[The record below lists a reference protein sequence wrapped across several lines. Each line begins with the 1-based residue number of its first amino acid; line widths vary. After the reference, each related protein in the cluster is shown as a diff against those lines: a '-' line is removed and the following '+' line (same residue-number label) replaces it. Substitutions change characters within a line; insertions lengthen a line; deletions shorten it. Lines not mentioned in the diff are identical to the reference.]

1 MNLSGKCTE
10 CSKEVPQ
17 EYWMC
22 WNCAEKAMK
31 SYCGVCMQ
39 YSRFR
44 HTKDTSI
51 TMGVAG
57 GSARWSQRTWVYLP
71 PNCYRCEK
79 PQNYIPGGEILPIAF
94 ILAICCSIFVAGTF
108 QSFTSVCL
116 TVLFILG
123 PAFLLLFIVN
133 MANPVILGIHQQHM
147 RGEFLLETYKSEL
160 NEEVE
165 SVRKAKSVRK
175 GEPKKTTA
183 AYVKSNVVYPYKIKI
198 LFPRSRK
205 SRWIEICSANGII
218 YDNLSIPKIKSRI
231 SAWNKLIDLQR
242 GRTTL
247 SLEEHLDFV
256 NNKSDFVL
264 MSKTDLLAEVKSF
277 DPGKNHKSK
286 NTIELLRIL

>member
-10 CSKEVPQ
+10 CSKKVPQ
-17 EYWMC
+17 EDWMC
-22 WNCAEKAMK
+22 WSCAEKAMK

-44 HTKDTSI
+44 HTEDTSI
-51 TMGVAG
+51 TMGVYG
-57 GSARWSQRTWVYLP
+57 GSARWSPITWAYLP

-79 PQNYIPGGEILPIAF
+79 PQNYTPGGGILPISV
-94 ILAICCSIFVAGTF
+94 ILTICCSIFVAGTF
-108 QSFTSVCL
+108 RSFVSVCL

-133 MANPVILGIHQQHM
+133 MANPVILGTHQQHM
-147 RGEFLLETYKSEL
+147 RGEFLLKTYKSEL

-175 GEPKKTTA
+175 GEPKKITA
-183 AYVKSNVVYPYKIKI
+183 VYVKSNVVYPYKIKI
-198 LFPRSRK
+198 LLPRSRK
-205 SRWIEICSANGII
+205 SRWIEICSENGII
-218 YDNLSIPKIKSRI
+218 YDNLSIPKIESRI

-277 DPGKNHKSK
+277 DPEKNHKSK